1 MNTINT
7 ARQMTY
13 TETFA
18 QGNVLD
24 DGSVELFLD
33 TVEGYVE
40 TPNKP
45 SIEYKFFPKDLYEIL
60 GKIMGIDATAWRNLV
75 DGRGMRP
82 VKAAIKL
89 GASGD
94 IAQLVGD
101 LKLAVTSDEIDA
113 VYADDR
119 CKSCMTGC
127 KVGRFWE
134 INGVGV
140 IYAPNFRL
148 LVGLVTKGLNPQAYG
163 FKGDT
168 VHDLLEPFFDNE
180 EAPVE
185 SSYVWKRE
193 PVAYG
198 REVRLEKE
206 YVVWTIHLGE
216 ETDKAVVETFL
227 AKGIE
232 EKTTSGG
239 FMRFSNET
247 LHTKPFPF
255 IGKYKLS
262 EKACKLPGENDQG
275 FGFGYRQTI
284 SEFERVSDDLGFHYI
299 ESDSGSYKYLEVKEV
314 EKSHILYR
322 DESRVSQIP
331 KVQLGGDHY
340 HPFIDFDTKVLS
352 DKKAE
357 EKIKELNLTLQV
369 YNKAD
374 YDDIPF

>member
-13 TETFA
+13 TEAFA

-40 TPNKP
+40 TPKKP

-89 GASGD
+89 GAEANV
-94 IAQLVGD
+94 AQLVGD
-101 LKLAVTSDEIDA
+101 LRLAVTADEIDT

-119 CKSCMTGC
+119 CMSCMTGC

-185 SSYVWKRE
+185 SSYVWRRE

-206 YVVWTIHLGE
+206 YVVWTVHLGE
-216 ETDKAVVETFL
+216 ETDKTLVETFL
-227 AKGIE
+227 AKGIS

-247 LHTKPFPF
+247 THTKPFPF
-255 IGKYKLS
+255 IGNFKLS
-262 EKACKLPGENDQG
+262 EKACKLPVENDQG

-299 ESDSGSYKYLEVKEV
+299 ESDSGSYKFLEVKEV

-340 HPFIDFDTKVLS
+340 HPSIDFDTKVLS

-357 EKIKELNLTLQV
+357 KKIKELNLTLQI
-369 YNKAD
+369 YNKGN
-374 YDDIPF
+374 YDAIPF

>member
-13 TETFA
+13 TEAFNR
-18 QGNVLD
+18 GNVLD

-40 TPNKP
+40 TPKKP
-45 SIEYKFFPKDLYEIL
+45 SIEHKFFPKDLYEIL

-101 LKLAVTSDEIDA
+101 LKLAVTAEEIDT

-168 VHDLLEPFFDNE
+168 VHDLLEPFFDKE

-185 SSYVWKRE
+185 SSYVWRRE

-206 YVVWTIHLGE
+206 YIVWTVHLGE
-216 ETDKAVVETFL
+216 EVDRAIAESFL
-227 AKGIE
+227 AKGIS
-232 EKTTSGG
+232 EKTTPGG
-239 FMRFSNET
+239 FMRFSLET
-247 LHTKPFPF
+247 SHAKPFPF
-255 IGKYKLS
+255 IGNYKLT
-262 EKACKLPGENDQG
+262 EKACILPGESHN
-275 FGFGYRQTI
+275 GFGYRQTL

-299 ESDSGSYKYLEVKEV
+299 ESDSGSYKFLEVKEV
-314 EKSHILYR
+314 ERSHILYR

-352 DKKAE
+352 KKRAE
-357 EKIKELNLTLQV
+357 EKIKELNLTLQI
-369 YNKAD
+369 YNKGN

>member
-13 TETFA
+13 TEAFA

-40 TPNKP
+40 TPKKP

-60 GKIMGIDATAWRNLV
+60 GKIMGIDATTWRNLV

-89 GASGD
+89 GAKAD

-101 LKLAVTSDEIDA
+101 LKLAVTAEEIDT
-113 VYADDR
+113 VYADER

-163 FKGDT
+163 FKGNT

-216 ETDKAVVETFL
+216 ETDKAIVETFL

-262 EKACKLPGENDQG
+262 EKACNLPGENNQ
-275 FGFGYRQTI
+275 GFGYRQTI

-299 ESDSGSYKYLEVKEV
+299 ESDSGSYKFLEVKEV

>member
-13 TETFA
+13 TEAFA
-18 QGNVLD
+18 QGKVLD

-40 TPNKP
+40 TPKKP

-89 GASGD
+89 GAKAD

-101 LKLAVTSDEIDA
+101 LRLAVTAEDIDT
-113 VYADDR
+113 VYADER

-163 FKGDT
+163 FKGNT
-168 VHDLLEPFFDNE
+168 VHDLLGPFFDNE

-216 ETDKAVVETFL
+216 ETDKAIVETFL
-227 AKGIE
+227 AKGIT
-232 EKTTSGG
+232 EKTTSEG

-247 LHTKPFPF
+247 LHTKPYPF

-262 EKACKLPGENDQG
+262 EKACNLPGETHQ
-275 FGFGYRQTI
+275 GFGYRQTI
-284 SEFERVSDDLGFHYI
+284 SEFERVSDELGFHYI

-322 DESRVSQIP
+322 DESRVSQTP

-340 HPFIDFDTKVLS
+340 HSFIDFDTKVVS
-352 DKKAE
+352 DKKAK